1 LMKDIDTAGVETYSN
16 YRKGTSEYFVI
27 EACEYKR
34 SFLNVQPEI
43 LVITNIE
50 ADHLD
55 YYKDLADIQNA
66 FTELAHKV
74 PATGA
79 IICNPNH
86 PHLVP
91 VLEGVT
97 AQIIDYTQV
106 DDTVFDLKVPG
117 KHNRENAQCAYA
129 VAEFCGMKKEDILKG
144 LALFAGT
151 WRRFEYKKILA
162 NGALLYDDYAHHP
175 TEIRATLQ
183 AMREKFPDKEIMV
196 AFHPHLYS
204 RTKQLLADF
213 VDALA
218 LADDIVLA
226 PIFAARETFDPSVSS
241 MLLAETLS
249 EKGASAVALENFE
262 QIAGYIADYGNSDTV
277 VVTMGAGDIYKVGD
291 MLA

>member
-1 LMKDIDTAGVETYSN
+1 MSTPKE
-16 YRKGTSEYFVI
+16 
-27 EACEYKR
+27 
-34 SFLNVQPEI
+34 
-43 LVITNIE
+43 
-50 ADHLD
+50 
-55 YYKDLADIQNA
+55 
-66 FTELAHKV
+66 
-74 PATGA
+74 
-79 IICNPNH
+79 
-86 PHLVP
+86 
-91 VLEGVT
+91 
-97 AQIIDYTQV
+97 
-106 DDTVFDLKVPG
+106 
-117 KHNRENAQCAYA
+117 
-129 VAEFCGMKKEDILKG
+129 KKEDILKG